1 MDANEAVARLHEFFP
16 EPAESLTEYLAKN
29 NSTGNKIERW
39 REDQLV
45 KFIRSL
51 ALNANELERAF
62 GQDRITTLAWAV
74 RNVLEL
80 FVWVE
85 YCNLDLAHAQRFRDD
100 SARDFYGFTKA
111 IHTLHMEE
119 HGKANAT
126 LEKAQKDLETFA
138 TTVFGMGAL
147 DDDFER
153 VSKAADEI
161 GWGKRFAALNKVYSK
176 YAHPTAWA
184 VNAVNSI
191 EADAGFRKMFL
202 MDGVDMATGSLT
214 KIREFVISFYPMT

>member
-1 MDANEAVARLHEFFP
+1 MNSNEALGRLHEFFP
-16 EPAESLTEYLAKN
+16 DRAGKLADYIAAKN
-29 NSTGNKIERW
+29 STENKIEKW

-51 ALNANELERAF
+51 ALNADELERAF
-62 GQDRITTLAWAV
+62 RQDRITTLAWAA

-80 FVWVE
+80 SVWID
-85 YCNLDLAHAQRFRDD
+85 YCSVDPTHAKRFRDD
-100 SARDFYGFTKA
+100 SARDFYGFTKSMHA
-111 IHTLHMEE
+111 LHIEE
-119 HGKANAT
+119 HGQADSG
-126 LEKAQKDLETFA
+126 LEKAQKDLEAFA

-153 VSKAADEI
+153 VSKAADEL
-161 GWGKRFAALNKVYSK
+161 GWGKRFSALNKIYSK

-184 VNAVNSI
+184 VNAVNSV

-202 MDGVDMATGSLT
+202 MDGIEMATGSLT
-214 KIREFVISFYPMT
+214 KIRGFILSFYPMT